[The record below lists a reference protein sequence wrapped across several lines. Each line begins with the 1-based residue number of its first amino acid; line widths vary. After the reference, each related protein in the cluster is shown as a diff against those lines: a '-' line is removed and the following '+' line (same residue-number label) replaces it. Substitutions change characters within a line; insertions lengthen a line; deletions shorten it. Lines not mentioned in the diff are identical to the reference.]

1 MSSSINRNLDTF
13 QKQHLIEKNLDT
25 FYKHHLQTFET
36 MTIKLKKKKG
46 VCEIF
51 GILLL
56 LSIIFYNYILDT
68 KKMCNILSLFI

>member
-36 MTIKLKKKKG
+36 MTLKLKKKC
-46 VCEIF
+46 VCENF